1 MADGGD
7 FLLFRKTLSGLKPA
21 DEGAEE
27 AMRKLPLDKIVAV
40 KIKRPRNLG
49 HHRKFFA
56 LLKLVY
62 ENQELYESEAALL
75 AAIKIATGHCVPITL
90 VSGQKAFIPSSISF
104 ASLDQTEF
112 EKFWDKVCNL
122 VCAKI
127 IPNLNR
133 HELEAEIMTM
143 VS

>member
-7 FLLFRKTLSGLKPA
+7 YLLFRKTLSGLKPA

-27 AMRKLPLDKIVAV
+27 ALRKVPLDKVVAV

-56 LLKLVY
+56 LLKIVF
-62 ENQELYESEAALL
+62 ENQEVYASEQALL
-75 AAIKIATGHCVPITL
+75 AAIKIATGHCVPL
-90 VSGQKAFIPSSISF
+90 VLADGTRAFVPSSISF
-104 ASLDQTEF
+104 ASMDQTEF
-112 EKFWDKVCNL
+112 EAFWDKVVTL

-127 IPNLNR
+127 IPNLKR
-133 HELEAEIMTM
+133 EDLEAEIMTM